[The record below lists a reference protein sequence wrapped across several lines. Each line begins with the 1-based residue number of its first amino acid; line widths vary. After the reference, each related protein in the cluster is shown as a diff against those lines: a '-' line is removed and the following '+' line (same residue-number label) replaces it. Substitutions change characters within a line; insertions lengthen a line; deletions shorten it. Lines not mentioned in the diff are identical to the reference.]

1 LPKRKRNG
9 PILIVRASLSP
20 TTETIAARTPVS
32 INASLTLVT
41 YIYSRAERT
50 SRWGE
55 ASRMSSQVCEAKDTP
70 PASIVLERLLAAMP
84 QDRVSVGWLH
94 EELREHSFEMLAF
107 IMALIGVLPGASV
120 MIGFLMVVPAFGM
133 MFSSGM
139 PLPSVVAA
147 RSISTRQASFIL
159 GRAIPILKTW
169 ESVDRSPQSDILRF
183 ARPVVGVLLLLLGIT
198 LLVPVPLSNV
208 LPALTIAGLALASFE
223 GNLMLLCISGA
234 AAAGSLAFTGV
245 TLLAASQAFAH
256 FAL

>member
-1 LPKRKRNG
+1 
-9 PILIVRASLSP
+9 
-20 TTETIAARTPVS
+20 
-32 INASLTLVT
+32 
-41 YIYSRAERT
+41 
-50 SRWGE
+50 
-55 ASRMSSQVCEAKDTP
+55 MSSQVCQVKDTP

-84 QDRVSVGWLH
+84 EDRVSVGWLH

-120 MIGFLMVVPAFGM
+120 MIGFLMIVPAFGM

-159 GRAIPILKTW
+159 GRAIPLLKSW
-169 ESVDRSPQSDILRF
+169 ESGDRNPQSDIWRF
-183 ARPVVGVLLLLLGIT
+183 ARPVVGILLLLLGIT

-223 GNLMLLCISGA
+223 GNLLLLCISGA
-234 AAAGSLAFTGV
+234 AAAGSLAITGV
-245 TLLAASQAFAH
+245 TLLAASQAFAR

>member
-1 LPKRKRNG
+1 MP
-9 PILIVRASLSP
+9 PQAC
-20 TTETIAARTPVS
+20 
-32 INASLTLVT
+32 
-41 YIYSRAERT
+41 
-50 SRWGE
+50 
-55 ASRMSSQVCEAKDTP
+55 QAKDTP

-139 PLPSVVAA
+139 ALPGIVAA

-159 GRAIPILKTW
+159 GRTIPLLKSW
-169 ESVDRSPQSDILRF
+169 ESADRTPQSEIWPF
-183 ARPVVGVLLLLLGIT
+183 ARPIVGVLLLLLGPT

-223 GNLMLLCISGA
+223 GNLLLLCISGL
-234 AAAGSLAFTGV
+234 AAAGSLAITAI
-245 TLLAASQAFAH
+245 TLLAASQAFSH
-256 FAL
+256 FGL